1 MEIIL
6 ILFLLTI
13 LFLFLYLIFKI
24 LKWLLKEQIRIK
36 WALSLIVI
44 LVVFNLV
51 NILFFTKIEF
61 IPSKAIPNLYIIKNP
76 IKNKDSLH
84 SLIKKMVLEKVNSQ
98 AVNQID
104 KYKKVNPNDSSVTLR
119 YTIDFYEYYKGS
131 VFIPFGDAGTHY
143 FIENE
148 EDPGGF
154 SVEVLDMY
162 PKYHIAQFNLKF
174 CKNDTIHYYGTLD
187 YYKEWEIVKTD
198 TLINLCKKNKK

>member
-13 LFLFLYLIFKI
+13 LFLSLYLIFKI

-44 LVVFNLV
+44 LVMFNLI
-51 NILFFTKIEF
+51 NSLFFTKMEF

-76 IKNKDSLH
+76 IENKDSLH
-84 SLIKKMVLEKVNSQ
+84 NELKKLILEKFNNE

-104 KYKKVNPNDSSVTLR
+104 KYNKVNPNDSTVTSR
-119 YTIDFYEYYKGS
+119 YTIDFYEYSKGS
-131 VFIPFGDAGTHY
+131 ILLPFNDAGTYY

-162 PKYHIAQFNLKF
+162 RNYHIAKFNLKF
-174 CKNDTIHYYGTLD
+174 CKNDTINYFGTLD
-187 YYKEWEIVKTD
+187 YYKDWNIIKTD
-198 TLINLCKKNKK
+198 TLINFCK